1 MWAESEGQLVQV
13 LFIMF
18 SQPAYSKGECISL
31 YVVMKEFNEGS
42 VGQAVYTADE
52 ADELL

>member
-18 SQPAYSKGECISL
+18 SQPVYSKGECISL
-31 YVVMKEFNEGS
+31 YMVMKEFSEDS
-42 VGQAVYTADE
+42 VGQAVYM